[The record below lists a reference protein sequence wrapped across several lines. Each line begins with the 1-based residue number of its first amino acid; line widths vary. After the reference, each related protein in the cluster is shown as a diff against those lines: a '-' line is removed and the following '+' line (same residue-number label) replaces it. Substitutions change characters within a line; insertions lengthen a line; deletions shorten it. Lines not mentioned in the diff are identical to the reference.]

1 MALAGKSGSV
11 YIGANKVA
19 EITQWSVDLKADN
32 IDVTNFDSNGWKE
45 FIQGLKEWSGSF
57 EGNFKPTDTNGQ
69 QALINAYMNGTTVSL
84 ELRIDTTKKIAGTV
98 YIETI
103 GIEAPIDDKQTFKC
117 DFTGTGQPTL
127 TLT

>member
-1 MALAGKSGSV
+1 MAIAGKGGSV

-19 EITQWSVDLKADN
+19 EISQWSVDLKADN
-32 IDVTNFDSNGWKE
+32 IDVTNFDSNGWKQ
-45 FIQGLKEWSGSF
+45 FIQGIKEWSGSM
-57 EGNFKPTDTNGQ
+57 EGNFVPTDTTGQ
-69 QALINAYMNGTTVSL
+69 QALINAYMNGTTVSI
-84 ELRIDTTKKIAGTV
+84 ELRIDATKKIAGTV

-103 GIEAPIDDKQTFKC
+103 GIEVPIDKQQTFKC